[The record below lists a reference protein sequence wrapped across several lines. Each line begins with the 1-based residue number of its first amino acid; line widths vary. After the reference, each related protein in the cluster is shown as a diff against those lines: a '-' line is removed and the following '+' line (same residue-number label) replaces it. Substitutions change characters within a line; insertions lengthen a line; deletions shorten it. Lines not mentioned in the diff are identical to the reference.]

1 MFTHH
6 CLAYTSFNF
15 DKVVTVGPWPTILL
29 CAALFL
35 LTLLVVPFRRKFD
48 LLFRSLYSQ
57 RHFSLMMREG
67 RVLQERFFIFTL
79 IFDTLVFALG
89 VLIIMQHYDN
99 ILAQKM
105 HVMLLFLLLFAMMMA
120 MFWVKYLVNIIYT
133 NLFEHPKEL
142 YPMSLYK
149 FIFVTD
155 AAILLFPFLILVQFT
170 HHFFWI
176 YCYIPLFL
184 MLFVLYVYKL
194 MKINPRQINLF
205 NYFVYFC
212 TLEILPYLLLAKLTA
227 MI

>member
-1 MFTHH
+1 MFSHH
-6 CLAYTSFNF
+6 SLAFTSFQF
-15 DKVVTVGPWPTILL
+15 DRVVTVGPWPTILL

-67 RVLQERFFIFTL
+67 KVLQERFFIFTL
-79 IFDTLVFALG
+79 VFDIIVFALG
-89 VLIIMQHYDN
+89 VLTIMQHYDN
-99 ILAQKM
+99 TLALKM
-105 HVMLLFLLLFAMMMA
+105 HVLLLFLILFAVMMA
-120 MFWVKYLVNIIYT
+120 LFWVKYLVNILYV
-133 NLFEHPKEL
+133 NLFDHHKEL

-155 AAILLFPFLILVQFT
+155 AAVLMFPFLALVQFT
-170 HHFFWI
+170 HHFYWF

-184 MLFVLYVYKL
+184 VLFALYVYKL
-194 MKINPRQINLF
+194 LKINPSQINLF
-205 NYFVYFC
+205 NFFVYFC

-227 MI
+227 II

>member
-89 VLIIMQHYDN
+89 VLIIMQHYNN

-105 HVMLLFLLLFAMMMA
+105 HVMLLFLLLFAVMMA

-155 AAILLFPFLILVQFT
+155 AAILLFPFLILMQFT
-170 HHFFWI
+170 HQFFWI

-205 NYFVYFC
+205 NFFVYFC

>member
-1 MFTHH
+1 MFAHH
-6 CLAYTSFNF
+6 SLAYTSFDF
-15 DKVVTVGPWPTILL
+15 DKVMTVGPWPTILL

-57 RHFSLMMREG
+57 RHFSLMIREG
-67 RVLQERFFIFTL
+67 RVLQERFVIFTL

-89 VLIIMQHYDN
+89 VLIIMLHYDN

-105 HVMLLFLLLFAMMMA
+105 HVMLLFLLLFTVMMA
-120 MFWVKYLVNIIYT
+120 MFWGKYLVNVIYT
-133 NLFEHPKEL
+133 NLFDHPKEL

-205 NYFVYFC
+205 NFFVYFC